1 MEADMA
7 SKVRY
12 RKCPECGFGRSL
24 TTYEAEHGGW
34 CKECW
39 KCGHKAYAK
48 TKAEVERLYFE
59 PIKKETTAK
68 PKKNVTAK
76 QKTVEKPKAV
86 QNSASIKP
94 EAKVNEAKTESVVR
108 QYIRLGAEL
117 LDKADFCFTV
127 GARRP
132 LFKSQ
137 VWFDIKCL
145 AYKHD
150 IILKIY
156 NTQYMSDGN
165 GFWQLQSRQ
174 FMNAGPKFTPD
185 AMLYK
190 IKQANGRAGIY
201 GLSDSVYDE
210 ALEVEAIAS
219 SCQDWKFCL
228 GKPSDKT
235 FKK

>member
-1 MEADMA
+1 MV
-7 SKVRY
+7 SKVSKTSH

-24 TTYEAEHGGW
+24 TYEAQNGGW
-34 CKECW
+34 YKECW
-39 KCGHKAYAK
+39 KCGRKVYAK
-48 TKAEVERLYFE
+48 TKAGVQRLYFE
-59 PIKKETTAK
+59 PVKKDVSPNKDTISKQNKT
-68 PKKNVTAK
+68 VK
-76 QKTVEKPKAV
+76 QKVV
-86 QNSASIKP
+86 QNSVNIKV
-94 EAKVNEAKTESVVR
+94 ETKVKAKVNEAKAESVVR

-150 IILKIY
+150 IILKIC
-156 NTQYMSDGN
+156 NARYMSDGN